1 MLPKPIGFKKTTVAV
16 ARKMA
21 VILHRKWHDGTV
33 SFGSTKEAS
42 VQRRKPPR
50 VPPERK
56 RRPCRDGSVGEDLR

>member
-42 VQRRKPPR
+42 VQRVVSRG
-50 VPPERK
+50 V
-56 RRPCRDGSVGEDLR
+56 V